1 MRTAEIG
8 ALQRRAPQL
17 GIAQIGMHQVGILKL
32 TALALALL
40 EGANHGR
47 IVCCQGGMATQC
59 QGQHAE
65 AEAVK
70 THGQRQRC
78 WRRFNGTG

>member
-1 MRTAEIG
+1 
-8 ALQRRAPQL
+8 
-17 GIAQIGMHQVGILKL
+17 
-32 TALALALL
+32 
-40 EGANHGR
+40 
-47 IVCCQGGMATQC
+47 MATQC